1 MLLTWN
7 PLLALFCVLA
17 SCLYLQY
24 HSQLSL
30 PYHFSFLKFSC
41 SSDITIFKT
50 PFAHGSWVL
59 FFISCCLCMAI
70 NSQNSFRS
78 FGTLT
83 SPSVMTLLF
92 PIRQH
97 GAAVHRKLSEVHE
110 GVEVSQTPGDQ
121 KSKGVP
127 APRVLPWHLA
137 QQSKITDCG
146 GAVRWE
152 SAFR

>member
-1 MLLTWN
+1 MLSLINLFNIHFYWDHYLCMLPTWN

-41 SSDITIFKT
+41 SSDITVFKT
-50 PFAHGSWVL
+50 PFAHGSCVL
-59 FFISCCLCMAI
+59 FFISWCLCMAM
-70 NSQNSFRS
+70 NSQNSFYLLWNLNIS
-78 FGTLT
+78 ICDGTFL
-83 SPSVMTLLF
+83 

-110 GVEVSQTPGDQ
+110 GVEVSQTPRDQ

-127 APRVLPWHLA
+127 APWVLP
-137 QQSKITDCG
+137 
-146 GAVRWE
+146 
-152 SAFR
+152 